1 MNRVLMLV
9 IVALGVVGCGST
21 EKVMVTEEVEVLPTV
36 CENALLHASEI
47 VEEIK
52 LGQDMAEAFDSD
64 RVTLVD
70 EVNVEDFELLREECL
85 SGSMAS
91 DG

>member
-9 IVALGVVGCGST
+9 IVALGVVGCG
-21 EKVMVTEEVEVLPTV
+21 KVMVTEEVEVLPTV